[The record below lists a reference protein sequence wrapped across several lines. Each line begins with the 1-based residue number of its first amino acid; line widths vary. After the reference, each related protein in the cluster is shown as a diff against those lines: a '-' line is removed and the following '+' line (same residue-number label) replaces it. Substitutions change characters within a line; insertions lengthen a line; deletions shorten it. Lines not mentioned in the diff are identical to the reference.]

1 MRGWTLG
8 RGWRGGERGERWTTA
23 LESDGGG
30 GEDGE
35 ARAGCQVD
43 RTRCYRRRRNRLTSQ
58 RCHLR
63 DVSSYLFRLSLSIWN
78 GRRVTEEEAMRAVRE
93 LDREQLDLVSG
104 ERRRGRKEVDR
115 MKRSMSSWSTLFTQ
129 AKVTSWYQL
138 FLPWAPL
145 LKFWSFTSRTRSP
158 MLKDHFGLH
167 PRKIYPIWRLIILKH
182 FPLRRVLG

>member
-58 RCHLR
+58 RCHLC
-63 DVSSYLFRLSLSIWN
+63 DVSSYLFRLSLSIRN

-138 FLPWAPL
+138 FFYPGHRCLNSGL
-145 LKFWSFTSRTRSP
+145 LQVEPEVQCWKITLVSTPGKFTPFE
-158 MLKDHFGLH
+158 D
-167 PRKIYPIWRLIILKH
+167 
-182 FPLRRVLG
+182 